1 MIRDCVEFLRRLI
14 RTPSPPGEEGAVADL
29 VVEEMRRLGYDE
41 VRTDEAGNV
50 IGLVRGEA
58 REPSLMLNT
67 HLDHVDP
74 GDPDAWPFP
83 PYSGQLD
90 GGRVWG
96 RGAVDI
102 KGPLAA
108 QVYAAGGLAAEGRR
122 PPGDLYVTAVVQEEV
137 GGLGAAHLARELRT
151 DLVIVGEPSGNALRR
166 GHRGRAEIE
175 VCFIG
180 RSAHASVPHLAVNP
194 LETAAGFLGSLDR
207 IPRAEHPE
215 LGVSTLVPTLIRTD
229 QASSNVIPARVW
241 LTLDWRSVPGEDP
254 DAMRR
259 DLERLG
265 GEAPVEG
272 GRVEVRLRELELRTY
287 SGLIRRLPAA
297 HPPFLV
303 PAEDLTVRAA
313 ERVLG
318 EALGR
323 SEPAGIWR
331 FATDGGHFA
340 QAGMRVLGFGPGD
353 DALAHTVEESIAVA
367 ELEEAVTAYRALALA
382 RWDEA

>member
-1 MIRDCVEFLRRLI
+1 MIRDCVDFLRRLI
-14 RTPSPPGEEGAVADL
+14 RTPSPPGEEGAAARL
-29 VVEEMRRLGYDE
+29 VVEEMRRLGFDG

-50 IGLVRGEA
+50 VGLIRGEA
-58 REPSLMLNT
+58 RRPSLMLNT

-74 GDPDAWPFP
+74 GDPEAWPFP
-83 PYSGQLD
+83 PYSGELD
-90 GGRVWG
+90 GDRVWG

-108 QVYAAGGLAAEGRR
+108 QVYAAGTLAEGPR

-137 GGLGAAHLARELRT
+137 GGLGAAHLVAGLRT
-151 DLVIVGEPSGNALRR
+151 DLVVVGEPSRNTLRR

-175 VCFIG
+175 VCFSG

-194 LETAAGFLGSLDR
+194 LEAAAAFVGRLDR
-207 IPRAEHPE
+207 IPRGDHAD

-229 QASSNVIPARVW
+229 QSSSNVIPSRVW

-254 DAMRR
+254 ETMRR
-259 DLERLG
+259 HLESLG
-265 GEAPVEG
+265 EEVRIEG
-272 GRVEVRLRELELRTY
+272 GGVEVRVREVELRTY
-287 SGLIRRLPAA
+287 TGMVRRVPAA

-303 PAEDLTVRAA
+303 SADNPAVRTA
-313 ERVLG
+313 ERILG

-340 QAGMRVLGFGPGD
+340 RAGLRVLGFGPGD
-353 DALAHTVEESIAVA
+353 ERLAHTVEESIAVA
-367 ELEEAVTAYRALALA
+367 ELEEAVAAYRALALA
-382 RWDEA
+382 HWDEA